1 VGRGRY
7 QIIGLRVSNVSQRPQ
22 VVVGERLVVS
32 LIRLVGHLVL
42 LQSVDV
48 LGKIFEFLPK
58 VLSLLRGHLSGLSEQ
73 KQVSTISLS
82 CSAQS

>member
-58 VLSLLRGHLSGLSEQ
+58 VLSLLRGYLSGLSEQ